1 MKNSYEYMAVNNKQ
15 IILYVL
21 RPLMS
26 LLSHNIYRLK
36 FKVHIIK
43 SYHYKLRIHLHYTV
57 QLCPRHR
64 RRYRTSRPQRHK
76 FRHLERQRDTATTN
90 NTFLVQKPLRER
102 KMLWRQ
108 CLTFQT
114 RKPMIYIMMYL
125 ARPFMIRI
133 YILFKGKRTP
143 KPQNPDNKM
152 QIIYISMM
160 LLIFQIITSII

>member
-36 FKVHIIK
+36 YKVHIIK
-43 SYHYKLRIHLHYTV
+43 SYHYKPRIHLHHNALV
-57 QLCPRHR
+57 RPRHR
-64 RRYRTSRPQRHK
+64 RRYRTSRPQRHNV
-76 FRHLERQRDTATTN
+76 RHLERQRDTATTN
-90 NTFLVQKPLRER
+90 NTSLIKPLWER
-102 KMLWRQ
+102 KMWWRQ
-108 CLTFQT
+108 CLTSQI
-114 RKPMIYIMMYL
+114 RRSMIYIMMYL
-125 ARPFMIRI
+125 ARAFMIRI

-152 QIIYISMM
+152 
-160 LLIFQIITSII
+160 

>member
-15 IILYVL
+15 SNIYVL
-21 RPLMS
+21 RLLMS

-36 FKVHIIK
+36 YKVHIIK
-43 SYHYKLRIHLHYTV
+43 SYHYKPRIHLHQTV
-57 QLCPRHR
+57 QVRPRHR
-64 RRYRTSRPQRHK
+64 RRYRTSRPQRHNV
-76 FRHLERQRDTATTN
+76 RHLERQRDTATTN
-90 NTFLVQKPLRER
+90 NTSLIKPLRER

-125 ARPFMIRI
+125 ARAFMIRI